1 MSSTHTPS
9 SQEPRKAVGALEL
22 GDHMCLVYDNDD
34 ERRAIMAAYV
44 RDGVR
49 ANQKVIY
56 ISDGVT
62 AADLLD
68 WLLGEHKDV
77 PEHAAGGRAEVDLRA
92 AMEAGDFVVRTAE
105 ETFLASGRFDPHES
119 VELMAT
125 EIDLALVQGYEGV
138 RVAGEARFSLRSW
151 PGTERFGDFERML
164 DEVMMDGDV
173 KAMAICQFDRRWFDP
188 DRLAEVVAN
197 HAGGRVRADDYYDDG
212 TLRITPIFGPPGA
225 ELAGDIDASTR
236 TAMVDALAA
245 VAGRSHL
252 ICLDVSGVRR
262 CDEEG
267 LRTLVGTGRTSGGKS
282 RQLLLR
288 GASER
293 LLAMMRDAGLDREPG
308 VSIEEAVR

>member
-1 MSSTHTPS
+1 MSSP
-9 SQEPRKAVGALEL
+9 QERRKAVGALEL

-56 ISDGVT
+56 ISDGVS
-62 AADLLD
+62 APDMLD
-68 WLLGEHKDV
+68 WLLGEHKDA
-77 PEHAAGGRAEVDLRA
+77 PEHAAAERADVDLA
-92 AMEAGDFVVRTAE
+92 AALEAGDFVVRTAE
-105 ETFLASGRFDPHES
+105 ETFLASGSFDPQES

-164 DEVMMDGDV
+164 DEVMMDSDI

-236 TAMVDALAA
+236 PAMQGALTA
-245 VAGRSHL
+245 VALRSHL
-252 ICLDVSGVRR
+252 ICLDLSGVGA

-267 LRTLVGTGRTSGGKS
+267 LRTLVGTGRDSSG
-282 RQLLLR
+282 RNRRLLLR
-288 GASER
+288 GVSER
-293 LLAMMRDAGLDREPG
+293 LAGMLRAAGLDQEPG
-308 VSIEEAVR
+308 VSIEGAVR